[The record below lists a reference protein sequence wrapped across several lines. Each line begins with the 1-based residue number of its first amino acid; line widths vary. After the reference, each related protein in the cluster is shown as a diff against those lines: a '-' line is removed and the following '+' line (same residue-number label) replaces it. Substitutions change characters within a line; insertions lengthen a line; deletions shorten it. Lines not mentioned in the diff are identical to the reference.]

1 VRTIRR
7 DAVAAFYQTN
17 MFQTLS
23 EDDIPNPHVIPARFQ
38 HELDQHLVFNF
49 VGTGSW
55 PLVLGV
61 FGRPGDG
68 KSFQVRT
75 HLERRG
81 VLVVSINAA
90 DLESDRAGQPGK
102 LVLARYEDAGHR
114 TSEGMPAALIVDD
127 FDTTVGE
134 WEHSTSTVNH
144 QQVLAQLMHLADSP
158 TQAANTALHRVPVF
172 ITGNDLSKIY
182 PPLRRP
188 GRMRPFFWLPTEAE
202 RQEVVEQIMVPILDQ
217 AGTAEL
223 LAQLPEAPIAFFS
236 NLLVST
242 HAIAA
247 QAEIPKYAK
256 NLKALVKSA
265 ERSRQD
271 LDNHVRQHKPPLNEV
286 LQSALALWHEQTIAT
301 RSHLNE

>member
-1 VRTIRR
+1 MP
-7 DAVAAFYQTN
+7 DSPA
-17 MFQTLS
+17 
-23 EDDIPNPHVIPARFQ
+23 IPARFQ
-38 HELDQHLVFNF
+38 SELDQHLVFNF
-49 VGTGSW
+49 ASTGSW
-55 PLVLGV
+55 PLVLGI

-81 VLVVSINAA
+81 VLAVSVNAA

-102 LVLARYEDAGHR
+102 LILASYEDAGHR
-114 TSEGMPAALIVDD
+114 TSEGVPAALIVDD

-134 WEHSTSTVNH
+134 WEQSTSTVNH

-158 TQAANTALHRVPVF
+158 TAAADRRLRRVPVF

-188 GRMRPFFWLPTEAE
+188 GRMRPFLWLPTEME
-202 RQEVVEQIMVPILDQ
+202 RQEVVEQIMAPIIDQ
-217 AGTAEL
+217 AGTAEI

-236 NLLVST
+236 DLLVST
-242 HAIAA
+242 
-247 QAEIPKYAK
+247 QALAVRSEIPKYAN

-265 ERSRQD
+265 EQSRQD
-271 LDNHVRQHKPPLNEV
+271 LDNHVRRHKPSLNEV
-286 LQSALALWHEQTIAT
+286 LQLALTLWHEQTIAT
-301 RSHLNE
+301 RSYLNE

>member
-1 VRTIRR
+1 MS
-7 DAVAAFYQTN
+7 DG
-17 MFQTLS
+17 
-23 EDDIPNPHVIPARFQ
+23 PVIPERFRS
-38 HELDQHLVFNF
+38 EVDQHLVFNF
-49 VGTGSW
+49 SNAGSW

-68 KSFQVRT
+68 KSFQIRT

-81 VLVVSINAA
+81 VLAVSVNAA

-114 TSEGMPAALIVDD
+114 VSEGTPAALIVDD

-158 TQAANTALHRVPVF
+158 TQAAERSLRRIPVF
-172 ITGNDLSKIY
+172 VTGNDLSKIY

-188 GRMRPFFWLPTEAE
+188 GRMRPFFWLPNEEE
-202 RQEVVEQIMVPILDQ
+202 RQEIVERIMDSVLEQ
-217 AGTAEL
+217 AETAEL

-236 NLLVST
+236 DLLVSIQ
-242 HAIAA
+242 AIAA
-247 QAEIPKYAK
+247 ASEIPKYAT
-256 NLKALVKSA
+256 NLKGLVLNA
-265 ERSRQD
+265 EQGRQE
-271 LDNHVRQHKPPLNEV
+271 LEAHMQRHKPSLSDV
-286 LQSALALWHEQTIAT
+286 VQDALALWRERAIAT
-301 RSHLNE
+301 HSHVGE

>member
-1 VRTIRR
+1 MS
-7 DAVAAFYQTN
+7 DG
-17 MFQTLS
+17 
-23 EDDIPNPHVIPARFQ
+23 PVIPERFRS
-38 HELDQHLVFNF
+38 EVDQHLVFNF
-49 VGTGSW
+49 SNAGSW

-68 KSFQVRT
+68 KSFQIRT

-81 VLVVSINAA
+81 VLAVSVNAA

-114 TSEGMPAALIVDD
+114 VSEGTPAALIVDD

-158 TQAANTALHRVPVF
+158 TQAADRSLRRIPVF
-172 ITGNDLSKIY
+172 VTGNDLSKIY

-188 GRMRPFFWLPTEAE
+188 GRMRPFFWLPNEEE
-202 RQEVVEQIMVPILDQ
+202 RQEIVERIMDSVLEQ
-217 AGTAEL
+217 AETAEL

-236 NLLVST
+236 DLLVSIQ
-242 HAIAA
+242 AIAA
-247 QAEIPKYAK
+247 ASEIPKYAT
-256 NLKALVKSA
+256 NLKGLVLNA
-265 ERSRQD
+265 EQGRQE
-271 LDNHVRQHKPPLNEV
+271 LEAHMQRHKPSLSDV
-286 LQSALALWHEQTIAT
+286 VQDALALWRERAIAT
-301 RSHLNE
+301 QSHVGE